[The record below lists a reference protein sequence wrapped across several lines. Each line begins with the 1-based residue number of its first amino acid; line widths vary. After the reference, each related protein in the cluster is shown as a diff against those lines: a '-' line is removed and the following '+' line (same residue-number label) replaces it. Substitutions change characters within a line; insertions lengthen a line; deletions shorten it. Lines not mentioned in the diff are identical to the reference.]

1 MDDQWG
7 RPVPPQGQ
15 GQVGPYP
22 GTGPVGPAPVAPGW
36 GPPLVPPQQSD
47 PAVLV
52 LRILATVFSVLGVAV
67 GGMMS
72 LMLLGLSA
80 MCTDDGDS
88 SDCAGWVATAFIP
101 VGVAFVSLVC
111 AVIAWIVK
119 KRALSIGFSVAS
131 LVGGLAVVGV
141 LGLIFL

>member
-1 MDDQWG
+1 M
-7 RPVPPQGQ
+7 PPA
-15 GQVGPYP
+15 GP
-22 GTGPVGPAPVAPGW
+22 
-36 GPPLVPPQQSD
+36 D

-52 LRILATVFSVLGVAV
+52 LRILATVFSAVGVAV
-67 GGMMS
+67 GGLMS

-101 VGVAFVSLVC
+101 VGVASVSLVC
-111 AVIAWIVK
+111 AVVSWLVK
-119 KRALSIGFSVAS
+119 KRPLSIGFSVAS